1 MTSRTMAK
9 YTFFTTWLVF
19 LLVSSACTTQP
30 LAMPTEQPNA
40 LYLAYGAPT
49 EISEAQLEFR
59 QQAEQNGVQ
68 VVFVD
73 NGNLSPSEAT
83 EELEIVYI
91 EEGALEQIGRRQLT
105 DWYNQ
110 GTVIVGIDIPLGELG
125 EAFNLHARVPD
136 FQEDYKPEGSV
147 IGSWYYSGSTGN
159 VVSSSQG
166 TNFFTSFAR
175 LQDVAD
181 DKLAPVENP
190 TRLRP
195 DSFTEIYNSIQVS
208 SGMEQQVPDSSAG
221 RSGDL
226 PFREC
231 ILSSVGTVSGTAR
244 FQEQSIDGAFATF
257 IYDGGATQAVRIQDG
272 AFAAPLIA
280 RLCGNTVEFVGFQL
294 TVGDWRE
301 YIEPTETTLDLN
313 IELSQAL
320 VVPEANVAEH
330 EVLFGTISGM
340 VQQNGQP
347 VPDGTEVTVSISGGL
362 TQTVFTRDGRYT
374 ATTLSDLSDGTENY
388 LPVTISVESQTVNV
402 VPSTDDAMQDI
413 DLP

>member
-1 MTSRTMAK
+1 MVK

-73 NGNLSPSEAT
+73 NGDLSALEAT
-83 EELEIVYI
+83 EELELVYI

-110 GTVIVGIDIPLGELG
+110 GTVMVGMDIPLSELG
-125 EAFNLHARVPD
+125 EAFNLRARVPD
-136 FQEDYKPEGSV
+136 FQEEYKPEGSV
-147 IGSWYYSGSTGN
+147 IGSWYYSDSIRDQS
-159 VVSSSQG
+159 VSRQG
-166 TNFFTSFAR
+166 TTFFTSFSR
-175 LQDVAD
+175 LQDAVEI
-181 DKLAPVENP
+181 KFPPTENP
-190 TRLRP
+190 AHSQLGVLL
-195 DSFTEIYNSIQVS
+195 DVYNSIRIV
-208 SGMEQQVPDSSAG
+208 SGMEPQVPDGSTAG
-221 RSGDL
+221 SGDRQS
-226 PFREC
+226 REC
-231 ILSSVGTVSGTAR
+231 ILSNAGTVTGTAR
-244 FQEQSIDGAFATF
+244 FQEQSINGALATF
-257 IYDGGATQAVRIQDG
+257 IYDGGAIQAVRIQNDE
-272 AFAAPLIA
+272 FTAPLIV
-280 RLCGNTVEFVGFQL
+280 RRCGNDVEFVGFQL

-301 YIEPTETTLDLN
+301 YIEPTETMLDLN

-340 VQQNGQP
+340 VQQNG
-347 VPDGTEVTVSISGGL
+347 
-362 TQTVFTRDGRYT
+362 
-374 ATTLSDLSDGTENY
+374 
-388 LPVTISVESQTVNV
+388 
-402 VPSTDDAMQDI
+402 
-413 DLP
+413 